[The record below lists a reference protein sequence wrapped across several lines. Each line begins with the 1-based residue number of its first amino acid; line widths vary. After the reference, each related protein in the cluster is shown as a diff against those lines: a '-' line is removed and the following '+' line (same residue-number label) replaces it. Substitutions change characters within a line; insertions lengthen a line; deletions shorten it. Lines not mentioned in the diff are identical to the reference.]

1 MAANWAV
8 FVDGLTDVDLSE
20 LDRQGIASAASKA
33 INKMTRDYRSKIA
46 REVRNQVNLPASYVS
61 PSGKGLYVSQKASPT
76 SLQGTI
82 TARGRPTSLA
92 RFAKGNLKAGK
103 TGVHIEVSPGK
114 ARFMRRAFIIN
125 LRGTGGSTDPA
136 LANKGLAI
144 RLRPGERLR
153 NKVDALP
160 FSGKD
165 RQLYLLYGPSVDQV
179 FRGRDGTGV
188 ASDMVPEIERDLT
201 DEFIRLLDL

>member
-1 MAANWAV
+1 MSEFAV
-8 FVDGLTDVDLSE
+8 FVEGLTDVN
-20 LDRQGIASAASKA
+20 LDGLGKRQIASTASKA
-33 INKMTRDYRSKIA
+33 INTITRKARTAGA
-46 REVRNQVNLPASYVS
+46 REIRKQVNLPARYVS
-61 PSGKGLYVSQKASPT
+61 PSGKGFYISETANPA
-76 SLQGTI
+76 SLQARI

-92 RFAKGNLKAGK
+92 RFQQGTSKPGKAG
-103 TGVHIEVSPGK
+103 VHLEVAPGR

-125 LRGTGGSTDPA
+125 LRGIGGSTDPD

-144 RLRPGERLR
+144 RLRPGERLQ

-179 FRGRDGTGV
+179 FRSRDGTGV
-188 ASDMVPEIERDLT
+188 ANDMVPKIEDDLT
-201 DEFIRLLDL
+201 SEFIRLLDI